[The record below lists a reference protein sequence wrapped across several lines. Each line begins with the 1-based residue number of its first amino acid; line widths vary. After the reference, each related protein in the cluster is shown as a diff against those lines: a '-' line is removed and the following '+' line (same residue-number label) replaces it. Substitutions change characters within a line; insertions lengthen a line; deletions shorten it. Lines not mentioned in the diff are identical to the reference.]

1 MTNGFTNKDEMKILD
16 APVHMN
22 SIEERNNEVD
32 EAQSIWIQKVD
43 DNSLRTVDSKKLE
56 KAEQQ
61 LAKKAEKKEGTPTPN
76 QNRYKSNEASASQII
91 SSKSTTGTTIEYYS
105 YFLSF
110 LRTLVIVNARLIIL

>member
-43 DNSLRTVDSKKLE
+43 DSLRTVDSKKLE

-61 LAKKAEKKEGTPTPN
+61 LAKKAEKKEGTPVSN

-91 SSKSTTGTTIEYYS
+91 SSKSTTGTT
-105 YFLSF
+105 F
-110 LRTLVIVNARLIIL
+110 

>member
-61 LAKKAEKKEGTPTPN
+61 LAKKAEKKEGTPPVN

-91 SSKSTTGTTIEYYS
+91 SSKSTTGTTIEY
-105 YFLSF
+105 
-110 LRTLVIVNARLIIL
+110 